1 MTQLLILGGSGM
13 LGTEVIRSAKLHG
26 LNFLAPT
33 SAELDVRKKTAV
45 EGFVKQHNPRWIINC
60 SAWTNVEGAEEFQE
74 EALALNATA
83 VKDIVEVASSNNSH
97 LIHISTDYVFDGAK
111 GAPYAEAD
119 SPNPINQYGRS
130 KAAGESAILGSDLS
144 TYYIVRTSWLYGVS
158 GKNFVKTMVRK
169 ALNKETAAVV
179 EDQFG
184 SPTSA
189 RDLAEGIIEIIKV
202 NPDPGVYHFS
212 NKGNCNWFEF
222 AQEIYRLCDSDEE
235 LVNPIRTL
243 DLAQKAK
250 RPINSELSTTK
261 WGGSGLSK
269 LMPWQ
274 EALAALMPEILANV
288 KMENRK

>member
-26 LNFLAPT
+26 WNFLAPT
-33 SAELDVRKKTAV
+33 SAELDVREKSAV
-45 EGFVKQHNPRWIINC
+45 EGFVKQHNPEWIINC

-83 VKDIVEVASSNNSH
+83 VKNIAEVASSNNSH
-97 LIHISTDYVFDGAK
+97 LIHISTDYVFNGAK
-111 GAPYAEAD
+111 GAPYEESD
-119 SPNPINQYGRS
+119 SPNPINQYGKS
-130 KAAGESAILGSDLS
+130 KATGEGEILASDLS
-144 TYYIVRTSWLYGVS
+144 SYYVVRTSWLYGVN
-158 GKNFVKTMVRK
+158 GKNFVKTMARK

-189 RDLAEGIIEIIKV
+189 RDLAGGIIEIIKV

-222 AQEIYRLCDSDEE
+222 AQQIYRLCDSDEQ
-235 LVNPIRTL
+235 LINPIKTVE
-243 DLAQKAK
+243 LAQKAK
-250 RPINSELSTTK
+250 RPMNSELNTAK
-261 WGGSGLSK
+261 WDGSGLSK
-269 LMPWQ
+269 LTPWH
-274 EALAALMPEILANV
+274 EALAALMPEILADV
-288 KMENRK
+288 KMENHK